1 MGRKASTL
9 FSVCRNKSNFI
20 RMNSTGSLTNGPSN
34 SSSVNSNDTASAG
47 SSGSSGTMG
56 VLPPQS
62 QVLDKKRLQELV
74 KEVDPNEQLDEDV
87 EDLLLHIADDFIEQT
102 VTASCSLAKHRRA
115 PAVEVKDV
123 QLVLEKKWNMW
134 IPAVGAV
141 SSGSSAG
148 IPGEQEALKPF
159 KKSATS
165 EAHKARMAL
174 IRKTLRKY

>member
-1 MGRKASTL
+1 MSAPGTNTVNENAGSLKTPASAT
-9 FSVCRNKSNFI
+9 
-20 RMNSTGSLTNGPSN
+20 STG
-34 SSSVNSNDTASAG
+34 ASMADDN
-47 SSGSSGTMG
+47 
-56 VLPPQS
+56 

-102 VTASCSLAKHRRA
+102 VMASCSLAKHRRA

-134 IPAVGAV
+134 IPAVGF
-141 SSGSSAG
+141 SGSSAVG
-148 IPGEQEALKPF
+148 GSGEQDPIRPF
-159 KKSATS
+159 KRSATS

>member
-1 MGRKASTL
+1 MATP
-9 FSVCRNKSNFI
+9 VQNN
-20 RMNSTGSLTNGPSN
+20 
-34 SSSVNSNDTASAG
+34 VNDTVSGIKRPASLATG
-47 SSGSSGTMG
+47 TSGGE
-56 VLPPQS
+56 S

-134 IPAVGAV
+134 IPAVGA
-141 SSGSSAG
+141 SSGSTAG
-148 IPGEQEALKPF
+148 IPEQEALKPF

>member
-1 MGRKASTL
+1 MSALGANTVNENAGSLKTPASAT
-9 FSVCRNKSNFI
+9 
-20 RMNSTGSLTNGPSN
+20 STG
-34 SSSVNSNDTASAG
+34 AS
-47 SSGSSGTMG
+47 MG
-56 VLPPQS
+56 DDN

-102 VTASCSLAKHRRA
+102 VMASCSLAKHRRA

-134 IPAVGAV
+134 IPAVGA
-141 SSGSSAG
+141 SGSSAVG
-148 IPGEQEALKPF
+148 GSGEQDPIRPF
-159 KKSATS
+159 KRSATS

>member
-1 MGRKASTL
+1 MSAPGANTVNENAGSLKTPTSAT
-9 FSVCRNKSNFI
+9 
-20 RMNSTGSLTNGPSN
+20 STG
-34 SSSVNSNDTASAG
+34 ASMADDN
-47 SSGSSGTMG
+47 
-56 VLPPQS
+56 

-141 SSGSSAG
+141 SSGSSAVG
-148 IPGEQEALKPF
+148 GSGEQDPIKPF
-159 KKSATS
+159 KRSATS

>member
-1 MGRKASTL
+1 MTTP
-9 FSVCRNKSNFI
+9 VQNN
-20 RMNSTGSLTNGPSN
+20 
-34 SSSVNSNDTASAG
+34 VNDAVSGLKRPAPVTAGA
-47 SSGSSGTMG
+47 SSGE
-56 VLPPQS
+56 S
-62 QVLDKKRLQELV
+62 QILDKKRLQELV

-134 IPAVGAV
+134 IPAVGA
-141 SSGSSAG
+141 SSGSSTAG

>member
-1 MGRKASTL
+1 
-9 FSVCRNKSNFI
+9 
-20 RMNSTGSLTNGPSN
+20 MNAPGANTVNETPGSLKTPTSATSTG
-34 SSSVNSNDTASAG
+34 AS
-47 SSGSSGTMG
+47 MG
-56 VLPPQS
+56 DDN

-74 KEVDPNEQLDEDV
+74 KEVDPSEQLDEDV

-141 SSGSSAG
+141 SSGSSAVG
-148 IPGEQEALKPF
+148 GSGEQDPIKPF
-159 KKSATS
+159 KRSATS

>member
-1 MGRKASTL
+1 MSAPGANT
-9 FSVCRNKSNFI
+9 VNENA
-20 RMNSTGSLTNGPSN
+20 GSLKTPA
-34 SSSVNSNDTASAG
+34 SVTAIGAS
-47 SSGSSGTMG
+47 MG
-56 VLPPQS
+56 DDN

-102 VTASCSLAKHRRA
+102 VMASCSLAKHRRA

-134 IPAVGAV
+134 IPAVGA
-141 SSGSSAG
+141 SGSSAVG
-148 IPGEQEALKPF
+148 GSGEQDPIKPF
-159 KKSATS
+159 KRSATS

>member
-1 MGRKASTL
+1 MSAPGSNTVNENAGSLKTPASAT
-9 FSVCRNKSNFI
+9 
-20 RMNSTGSLTNGPSN
+20 STG
-34 SSSVNSNDTASAG
+34 ASMADDN
-47 SSGSSGTMG
+47 
-56 VLPPQS
+56 

-102 VTASCSLAKHRRA
+102 VMASCSLAKHRRA

-134 IPAVGAV
+134 IPAVG
-141 SSGSSAG
+141 SSGSSAVG
-148 IPGEQEALKPF
+148 GSGEQDPIRPF
-159 KKSATS
+159 KRSATS

>member
-1 MGRKASTL
+1 MG
-9 FSVCRNKSNFI
+9 RNKSNFI
-20 RMNSTGSLTNGPSN
+20 RMNSTGATGSLTNGPSN
-34 SSSVNSNDTASAG
+34 SSSVNSKDSASAG
-47 SSGSSGTMG
+47 SSGSSGTLG

-141 SSGSSAG
+141 SSGSSAVG
-148 IPGEQEALKPF
+148 GSGEQDPIKPF
-159 KKSATS
+159 KRSATS